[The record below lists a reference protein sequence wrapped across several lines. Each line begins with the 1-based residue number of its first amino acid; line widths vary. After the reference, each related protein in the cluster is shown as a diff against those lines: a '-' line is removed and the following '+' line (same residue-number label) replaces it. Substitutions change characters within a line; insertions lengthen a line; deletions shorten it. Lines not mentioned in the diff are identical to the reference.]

1 MGLLEKPADTGI
13 LSFLLK
19 IIGIFPTQTAISTW
33 VMTSVS

>member
-1 MGLLEKPADTGI
+1 MGLLEKPADL

-33 VMTSVS
+33 VMTSVSE